1 MLLTKQPEVSLD
13 KVKLKML
20 PEEMEVVEEINLV
33 TALMNLWPT
42 EEIWIKE
49 AHTWKH
55 HQLMEVDLDLEEDQ
69 MVAQKLSQNLIQWET
84 QEALPNEY
92 EREFYLE

>member
-1 MLLTKQPEVSLD
+1 MTHTSQHTTIINPNQQIQKQWVNQVIMLLIKQQEVSSD

-42 EEIWIKE
+42 EETWIKE
-49 AHTWKH
+49 AHT
-55 HQLMEVDLDLEEDQ
+55 
-69 MVAQKLSQNLIQWET
+69 
-84 QEALPNEY
+84 
-92 EREFYLE
+92 